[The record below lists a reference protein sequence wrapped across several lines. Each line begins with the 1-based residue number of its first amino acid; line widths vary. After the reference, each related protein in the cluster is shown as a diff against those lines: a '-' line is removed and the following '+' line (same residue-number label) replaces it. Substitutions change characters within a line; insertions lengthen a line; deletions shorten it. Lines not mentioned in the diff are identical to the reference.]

1 MFETYFELPELE
13 DTMNKKKENPSVKDT
28 AFLKNGSHTDEKE
41 LEKNIRNM
49 TDEDLVKVFLEML
62 REDQNRASYLF
73 QYIKEVV
80 NSSAVMG
87 SEGYQPIA
95 TLTLYVR
102 ESDGV
107 TEFKFRPARTGSED
121 VYRSMKLKRFFELVN
136 DAWVAYGNEV
146 FGDINEETRV
156 DMSAVDAW
164 AKAVE
169 DQEEED
175 SG

>member
-1 MFETYFELPELE
+1 MLETYFELPEQE
-13 DTMNKKKENPSVKDT
+13 ETMNKKNDNPSFKDT
-28 AFLKNGSHTDEKE
+28 AFLKKRPHMDEKE
-41 LEKNIRNM
+41 LEKNIKSM
-49 TDEDLVKVFLEML
+49 TDEALLRVFLDML

-73 QYIKEVV
+73 QFIQEVV
-80 NSSAVMG
+80 NSAAALG

-95 TLTLYVR
+95 TLTLYAR

-107 TEFKFRPARTGSED
+107 MEFKFRPARTGSED
-121 VYRSMKLKRFFELVN
+121 VYRNLKLKRFFELVN

-146 FGDINEETRV
+146 FGNINEETRV

-164 AKAVE
+164 TRAVE

-175 SG
+175 PG